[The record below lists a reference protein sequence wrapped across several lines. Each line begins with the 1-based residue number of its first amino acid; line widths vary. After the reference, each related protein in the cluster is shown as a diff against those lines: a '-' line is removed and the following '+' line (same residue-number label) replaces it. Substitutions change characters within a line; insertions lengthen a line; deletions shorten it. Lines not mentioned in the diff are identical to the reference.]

1 MLHMNEL
8 PLKKVL
14 ENLDGISIGPSERS
28 GQVGNLLDKAESFE
42 IVNFIPI
49 ESTTLPNY
57 TSQLSSDQKYLADII
72 IIIKTGIAP
81 EKFSTRSPGRI
92 HNARWLTTANRILR
106 LYISTLDPSDI
117 FIKIVK
123 YVILVYAKEWFTIK
137 NNPLCTD
144 GTKNLFSIIKSIRD
158 YDINMFNIV
167 KNSLNRNSFFAHS
180 ENVLL
185 AMLAD
190 ENADIRMKVVVK
202 ILQARGLQA
211 RKYYENLMYLNL
223 I

>member
-1 MLHMNEL
+1 MNEL

-81 EKFSTRSPGRI
+81 EKF
-92 HNARWLTTANRILR
+92 L
-106 LYISTLDPSDI
+106 LDPQAVSI
-117 FIKIVK
+117 M
-123 YVILVYAKEWFTIK
+123 L
-137 NNPLCTD
+137 D
-144 GTKNLFSIIKSIRD
+144 G
-158 YDINMFNIV
+158 
-167 KNSLNRNSFFAHS
+167 
-180 ENVLL
+180 
-185 AMLAD
+185 
-190 ENADIRMKVVVK
+190 
-202 ILQARGLQA
+202 
-211 RKYYENLMYLNL
+211 
-223 I
+223 

>member
-1 MLHMNEL
+1 M
-8 PLKKVL
+8 
-14 ENLDGISIGPSERS
+14 DGISIGPSERS

-49 ESTTLPNY
+49 ESTTFPND

-81 EKFSTRSPGRI
+81 ERFSS
-92 HNARWLTTANRILR
+92 WLTTANRILR

-123 YVILVYAKEWFTIK
+123 YVILVYAKVWFTIK

-167 KNSLNRNSFFAHS
+167 KNSLNRNRFFAHS

-185 AMLAD
+185 AMI
-190 ENADIRMKVVVK
+190 ENVACVSTFRTSAPEYIP
-202 ILQARGLQA
+202 AR
-211 RKYYENLMYLNL
+211 
-223 I
+223 